1 VTNTEHD
8 DPVDRVAAAKAAP
21 GDDPV
26 DRLTD
31 AAAGLALCLVALQ
44 FTVFGVFDGSSFFAI
59 LAGLGVGGLGVVKTL
74 NA

>member
-1 VTNTEHD
+1 M
-8 DPVDRVAAAKAAP
+8 
-21 GDDPV
+21 